1 MQAIGMIE
9 TRGVLAAI
17 ESADVMLKTANV
29 RLVSKEKVGGGLI
42 TVIVE
47 GDVAAVKASV
57 EAGAYAVEN
66 LDKSLLVSK
75 HVIPR
80 PVSDVHDL
88 LLADI
93 KELKEEKNLSKE
105 NEEIIVSDRVEGG
118 LELKEEKNLSK
129 ENEEIIVSDRVEG
142 GLELKEEK
150 NLSKDKEEIIISDK
164 VEGSLELKEEIKFV
178 ESTENKALTE
188 DGKDFVQSKIE
199 LEDTEYVEINS
210 KADFEQARL
219 KVDES
224 LLLRSLERLT
234 NPKLKEI
241 ILDMDKS
248 CDAKN
253 LAKLSKL
260 KLIEKLMS
268 IPKR

>member
-105 NEEIIVSDRVEGG
+105 
-118 LELKEEKNLSK
+118 
-129 ENEEIIVSDRVEG
+129 
-142 GLELKEEK
+142 
-150 NLSKDKEEIIISDK
+150 KEEIIISDK
-164 VEGSLELKEEIKFV
+164 VEGSLELKEEIKFI

-210 KADFEQARL
+210 KADFEQARI
-219 KVDES
+219 KADES

>member
-93 KELKEEKNLSKE
+93 KELKEEKNLSK
-105 NEEIIVSDRVEGG
+105 D
-118 LELKEEKNLSK
+118 K
-129 ENEEIIVSDRVEG
+129 EEIIVSDRVEG

-150 NLSKDKEEIIISDK
+150 NLSKDREDIILSDK
-164 VEGSLELKEEIKFV
+164 VADGLELKEEIKFV

-219 KVDES
+219 KADES

>member
-66 LDKSLLVSK
+66 LDKSLLISK

-93 KELKEEKNLSKE
+93 K
-105 NEEIIVSDRVEGG
+105 
-118 LELKEEKNLSK
+118 
-129 ENEEIIVSDRVEG
+129 
-142 GLELKEEK
+142 ELKEEK

-178 ESTENKALTE
+178 DSTENKALTE

-219 KVDES
+219 KADES

-241 ILDMDKS
+241 ILETDKS

>member
-93 KELKEEKNLSKE
+93 KELKEEKNLSKDK
-105 NEEIIVSDRVEGG
+105 EEIIVSDKVE
-118 LELKEEKNLSK
+118 
-129 ENEEIIVSDRVEG
+129 D

-219 KVDES
+219 KADES

-253 LAKLSKL
+253 LVKLSKL

>member
-93 KELKEEKNLSKE
+93 KELKEEKNLSK
-105 NEEIIVSDRVEGG
+105 
-118 LELKEEKNLSK
+118 
-129 ENEEIIVSDRVEG
+129 
-142 GLELKEEK
+142 
-150 NLSKDKEEIIISDK
+150 DKEEIIISDK

-178 ESTENKALTE
+178 DSTENKALTE

-219 KVDES
+219 KADES

>member
-1 MQAIGMIE
+1 MIE

-93 KELKEEKNLSKE
+93 KELKEEKNLSKDK
-105 NEEIIVSDRVEGG
+105 EEIIVSDKVE
-118 LELKEEKNLSK
+118 
-129 ENEEIIVSDRVEG
+129 D

-178 ESTENKALTE
+178 DSTENKALTE

-219 KVDES
+219 KADES

-241 ILDMDKS
+241 ILETDKS

-253 LAKLSKL
+253 LIAT
-260 KLIEKLMS
+260 
-268 IPKR
+268 

>member
-93 KELKEEKNLSKE
+93 KELKEEKNLSKDK
-105 NEEIIVSDRVEGG
+105 EEIIVSDR
-118 LELKEEKNLSK
+118 
-129 ENEEIIVSDRVEG
+129 IEG

-164 VEGSLELKEEIKFV
+164 VEGGLELKEEIKFV

-219 KVDES
+219 KADES

>member
-93 KELKEEKNLSKE
+93 KELKEEKNLSK
-105 NEEIIVSDRVEGG
+105 
-118 LELKEEKNLSK
+118 
-129 ENEEIIVSDRVEG
+129 
-142 GLELKEEK
+142 
-150 NLSKDKEEIIISDK
+150 DKEEIIISDK

-219 KVDES
+219 KADES

-260 KLIEKLMS
+260 KLMEKLMS

>member
-105 NEEIIVSDRVEGG
+105 
-118 LELKEEKNLSK
+118 K
-129 ENEEIIVSDRVEG
+129 EEIIVSDRVEG

-164 VEGSLELKEEIKFV
+164 VEGSLELKEEIKFI

-219 KVDES
+219 KADES

>member
-1 MQAIGMIE
+1 MIE

-93 KELKEEKNLSKE
+93 KELKEEKNLSK
-105 NEEIIVSDRVEGG
+105 
-118 LELKEEKNLSK
+118 
-129 ENEEIIVSDRVEG
+129 
-142 GLELKEEK
+142 
-150 NLSKDKEEIIISDK
+150 DKEEIIISDK

-210 KADFEQARL
+210 KADFEQARI
-219 KVDES
+219 KADEP

>member
-93 KELKEEKNLSKE
+93 KELKEEKNLSK
-105 NEEIIVSDRVEGG
+105 
-118 LELKEEKNLSK
+118 
-129 ENEEIIVSDRVEG
+129 
-142 GLELKEEK
+142 
-150 NLSKDKEEIIISDK
+150 DKEEIIISDK

-210 KADFEQARL
+210 KTDFEQARL
-219 KVDES
+219 KADES

>member
-93 KELKEEKNLSKE
+93 KELKEEKNLSK
-105 NEEIIVSDRVEGG
+105 
-118 LELKEEKNLSK
+118 
-129 ENEEIIVSDRVEG
+129 
-142 GLELKEEK
+142 
-150 NLSKDKEEIIISDK
+150 DKEEIIISDK
-164 VEGSLELKEEIKFV
+164 VEGGLELKEEIKFV

-210 KADFEQARL
+210 KADFEQARI
-219 KVDES
+219 KADES

>member
-29 RLVSKEKVGGGLI
+29 RLGRKEKVGGGLI
-42 TVIVE
+42 TIIVE

-105 NEEIIVSDRVEGG
+105 
-118 LELKEEKNLSK
+118 
-129 ENEEIIVSDRVEG
+129 
-142 GLELKEEK
+142 
-150 NLSKDKEEIIISDK
+150 KEEIIISDK

-219 KVDES
+219 KADES

>member
-129 ENEEIIVSDRVEG
+129 
-142 GLELKEEK
+142 
-150 NLSKDKEEIIISDK
+150 DKEEIIISDK

-199 LEDTEYVEINS
+199 LEDTEYVDINS
-210 KADFEQARL
+210 KADFEQARI
-219 KVDES
+219 KADES

>member
-93 KELKEEKNLSKE
+93 KELKEEKNLSKDK
-105 NEEIIVSDRVEGG
+105 EEIIVSDKVE
-118 LELKEEKNLSK
+118 
-129 ENEEIIVSDRVEG
+129 D

-178 ESTENKALTE
+178 DSTENKALTE

-219 KVDES
+219 KADES

-241 ILDMDKS
+241 ILETDKS

-268 IPKR
+268 IPKI

>member
-93 KELKEEKNLSKE
+93 KELKEEKNLSKDK
-105 NEEIIVSDRVEGG
+105 EEIIISD
-118 LELKEEKNLSK
+118 K
-129 ENEEIIVSDRVEG
+129 IEG

-150 NLSKDKEEIIISDK
+150 NLSKDREDIILSYK
-164 VEGSLELKEEIKFV
+164 VADGLELKEEIKFV

-219 KVDES
+219 KADES

>member
-66 LDKSLLVSK
+66 LDKSLLISK

-105 NEEIIVSDRVEGG
+105 KEENIVSDKIEGG
-118 LELKEEKNLSK
+118 LELKQ
-129 ENEEIIVSDRVEG
+129 
-142 GLELKEEK
+142 EK
-150 NLSKDKEEIIISDK
+150 NLSKDKEDIILSDK

-210 KADFEQARL
+210 KADFEQARI
-219 KVDES
+219 KADES

-241 ILDMDKS
+241 ILETDKS

>member
-93 KELKEEKNLSKE
+93 KELKEEKNLSK
-105 NEEIIVSDRVEGG
+105 
-118 LELKEEKNLSK
+118 
-129 ENEEIIVSDRVEG
+129 
-142 GLELKEEK
+142 
-150 NLSKDKEEIIISDK
+150 DKEEIIISDK

-210 KADFEQARL
+210 KVDFEQARL
-219 KVDES
+219 KADES

>member
-93 KELKEEKNLSKE
+93 KELKEEKNLSKDK
-105 NEEIIVSDRVEGG
+105 EEIIVSDKVE
-118 LELKEEKNLSK
+118 
-129 ENEEIIVSDRVEG
+129 D

-178 ESTENKALTE
+178 DSTENKALTE

-219 KVDES
+219 KADES

>member
-93 KELKEEKNLSKE
+93 KELKEEKNLSK
-105 NEEIIVSDRVEGG
+105 
-118 LELKEEKNLSK
+118 
-129 ENEEIIVSDRVEG
+129 
-142 GLELKEEK
+142 
-150 NLSKDKEEIIISDK
+150 DKEEIIISDK
-164 VEGSLELKEEIKFV
+164 VEGGLELKEEIKFV
-178 ESTENKALTE
+178 DSTENKALTE

-219 KVDES
+219 KADES

-241 ILDMDKS
+241 ILETDKS

>member
-1 MQAIGMIE
+1 MIE

-93 KELKEEKNLSKE
+93 KELKEEKNLSKDK
-105 NEEIIVSDRVEGG
+105 EEIIVSDKVE
-118 LELKEEKNLSK
+118 
-129 ENEEIIVSDRVEG
+129 D

>member
-93 KELKEEKNLSKE
+93 KELKEEKNLSK
-105 NEEIIVSDRVEGG
+105 
-118 LELKEEKNLSK
+118 
-129 ENEEIIVSDRVEG
+129 
-142 GLELKEEK
+142 
-150 NLSKDKEEIIISDK
+150 DKEEIIISDK

-178 ESTENKALTE
+178 ESTENKALAE

-219 KVDES
+219 KADES

>member
-93 KELKEEKNLSKE
+93 KELKEEKNLSK
-105 NEEIIVSDRVEGG
+105 D
-118 LELKEEKNLSK
+118 K
-129 ENEEIIVSDRVEG
+129 EEIIVSDRVEG

-210 KADFEQARL
+210 KADFEQARI
-219 KVDES
+219 KADES

-241 ILDMDKS
+241 ILDMDKN

>member
-93 KELKEEKNLSKE
+93 KELKEEKNLSK
-105 NEEIIVSDRVEGG
+105 
-118 LELKEEKNLSK
+118 
-129 ENEEIIVSDRVEG
+129 
-142 GLELKEEK
+142 
-150 NLSKDKEEIIISDK
+150 DKEEIIISDK
-164 VEGSLELKEEIKFV
+164 VEGSLELKEEIKFI

-210 KADFEQARL
+210 KADFEQARI
-219 KVDES
+219 KADEP

-241 ILDMDKS
+241 ILETDKS

>member
-93 KELKEEKNLSKE
+93 KELKEEKNLSK
-105 NEEIIVSDRVEGG
+105 
-118 LELKEEKNLSK
+118 
-129 ENEEIIVSDRVEG
+129 
-142 GLELKEEK
+142 
-150 NLSKDKEEIIISDK
+150 DKEEIIISDK
-164 VEGSLELKEEIKFV
+164 VEGGLELKEEIKFV

-219 KVDES
+219 KADES

-241 ILDMDKS
+241 ILETDKS

>member
-93 KELKEEKNLSKE
+93 KELKEEKNLSKDK
-105 NEEIIVSDRVEGG
+105 EEIIVSDKVE
-118 LELKEEKNLSK
+118 
-129 ENEEIIVSDRVEG
+129 D

-178 ESTENKALTE
+178 DSTENKALTE
-188 DGKDFVQSKIE
+188 ESKDFVQSKIE

-219 KVDES
+219 KADES

>member
-93 KELKEEKNLSKE
+93 KELKEEKNLSEDKE
-105 NEEIIVSDRVEGG
+105 DNIVSNKVE
-118 LELKEEKNLSK
+118 
-129 ENEEIIVSDRVEG
+129 D

-219 KVDES
+219 KADES

>member
-105 NEEIIVSDRVEGG
+105 
-118 LELKEEKNLSK
+118 K
-129 ENEEIIVSDRVEG
+129 EEIIVSDRVEG

-164 VEGSLELKEEIKFV
+164 VEGSLELKEEIKFI

-210 KADFEQARL
+210 KADFEQARI
-219 KVDES
+219 KADES

>member
-93 KELKEEKNLSKE
+93 KELKEEKNLSKDK
-105 NEEIIVSDRVEGG
+105 EEIIVSDRVEGG

-129 ENEEIIVSDRVEG
+129 E
-142 GLELKEEK
+142 
-150 NLSKDKEEIIISDK
+150 KEEIIISDK

-219 KVDES
+219 KADES

>member
-93 KELKEEKNLSKE
+93 KELKEEKNLSK
-105 NEEIIVSDRVEGG
+105 
-118 LELKEEKNLSK
+118 
-129 ENEEIIVSDRVEG
+129 
-142 GLELKEEK
+142 
-150 NLSKDKEEIIISDK
+150 DKEEIIISDK
-164 VEGSLELKEEIKFV
+164 VEGSLELKEEIKFI
-178 ESTENKALTE
+178 ESTENNALTE

-219 KVDES
+219 KADES

>member
-93 KELKEEKNLSKE
+93 KELKEEKNLSKDK
-105 NEEIIVSDRVEGG
+105 EEIIVSDKVEDG
-118 LELKEEKNLSK
+118 LELKEE
-129 ENEEIIVSDRVEG
+129 R
-142 GLELKEEK
+142 

-178 ESTENKALTE
+178 DSTENKALTE

-219 KVDES
+219 KADES

>member
-75 HVIPR
+75 HVITR
-80 PVSDVHDL
+80 QVSDVHDL

-93 KELKEEKNLSKE
+93 K
-105 NEEIIVSDRVEGG
+105 
-118 LELKEEKNLSK
+118 
-129 ENEEIIVSDRVEG
+129 
-142 GLELKEEK
+142 ELKEEK

-219 KVDES
+219 KADES

-241 ILDMDKS
+241 ILETDKS

>member
-105 NEEIIVSDRVEGG
+105 KEEIIVSDRVEGG
-118 LELKEEKNLSK
+118 LELKEEKDLSK
-129 ENEEIIVSDRVEG
+129 EKEEIIV
-142 GLELKEEK
+142 
-150 NLSKDKEEIIISDK
+150 SDK

-219 KVDES
+219 KADES

-241 ILDMDKS
+241 ILETDKS

>member
-93 KELKEEKNLSKE
+93 KELKEEKNLSKDK
-105 NEEIIVSDRVEGG
+105 EEIIVSDKVEDG
-118 LELKEEKNLSK
+118 LELKEEKNLSQ
-129 ENEEIIVSDRVEG
+129 E
-142 GLELKEEK
+142 
-150 NLSKDKEEIIISDK
+150 KEEIIISDK

-219 KVDES
+219 KADES

>member
-93 KELKEEKNLSKE
+93 KELKEEKNLSK
-105 NEEIIVSDRVEGG
+105 D
-118 LELKEEKNLSK
+118 K
-129 ENEEIIVSDRVEG
+129 EEIIVSDRVEG

-219 KVDES
+219 KADES

>member
-1 MQAIGMIE
+1 MIE

-93 KELKEEKNLSKE
+93 KELKEEKNLSKDK
-105 NEEIIVSDRVEGG
+105 EEIIVSDKVE
-118 LELKEEKNLSK
+118 
-129 ENEEIIVSDRVEG
+129 D

-178 ESTENKALTE
+178 DSTENKALTE

-219 KVDES
+219 KADES

>member
-93 KELKEEKNLSKE
+93 KELKEEKNLSKDK
-105 NEEIIVSDRVEGG
+105 EEIIVSDKVE
-118 LELKEEKNLSK
+118 
-129 ENEEIIVSDRVEG
+129 D

-178 ESTENKALTE
+178 DSTENKALTE

-210 KADFEQARL
+210 KADFEQAKL
-219 KVDES
+219 KADES

>member
-1 MQAIGMIE
+1 MIE

-129 ENEEIIVSDRVEG
+129 
-142 GLELKEEK
+142 
-150 NLSKDKEEIIISDK
+150 DKEEIIISDK

-219 KVDES
+219 KADES

>member
-93 KELKEEKNLSKE
+93 KELKEEKNLSKDK
-105 NEEIIVSDRVEGG
+105 EEIIVSDKVEDG

-129 ENEEIIVSDRVEG
+129 E
-142 GLELKEEK
+142 
-150 NLSKDKEEIIISDK
+150 KEEIIISDK

-178 ESTENKALTE
+178 DSTENKALTE

-219 KVDES
+219 KADES

>member
-93 KELKEEKNLSKE
+93 KELKEEKNLSKDK
-105 NEEIIVSDRVEGG
+105 EEIIVSDKVE
-118 LELKEEKNLSK
+118 
-129 ENEEIIVSDRVEG
+129 D

-241 ILDMDKS
+241 ILETDKS